1 VVVNSVSSST
11 NQANS
16 LLDLDL
22 LGSNLY
28 NGYDYNFHEYQDQS
42 DWTDLCTSLSSDQ
55 YTTSEFSTAFAQSDN
70 WTKVQP
76 VDDFQSMTGHTFND
90 FLSYDIQASQLSGP
104 HTSQSIPALDNTT
117 QPISENESSIFFNT
131 FELAPSPPTNAH
143 SHSQSPSLSTTP
155 PSSTASSSSPKDH
168 SSTPKSSLSHANP
181 DKIKKRTLNTVA
193 ARRYRQKK
201 VDQVVGLEAALQ
213 ESEAEK
219 DELRLRVARLEAEV
233 DVLRGLV
240 RK

>member
-1 VVVNSVSSST
+1 MTTIFTNIKISRIGLISVPRFLRTNTQPRNSQLPSHNLTTGQRFSQLMTFNQWPAIHLTISCHTTFKLHNYPVHILRNQYRRWTTQHNQYLKT
-11 NQANS
+11 NHLFS
-16 LLDLDL
+16 LTHLNL
-22 LGSNLY
+22 LHHVCISISV
-28 NGYDYNFHEYQDQS
+28 FF
-42 DWTDLCTSLSSDQ
+42 LSSL
-55 YTTSEFSTAFAQSDN
+55 TLQS
-70 WTKVQP
+70 
-76 VDDFQSMTGHTFND
+76 
-90 FLSYDIQASQLSGP
+90 A
-104 HTSQSIPALDNTT
+104 
-117 QPISENESSIFFNT
+117 
-131 FELAPSPPTNAH
+131 PTNAH